1 MPLSTNLNVSP
12 YFDDYDPAKDFYR
25 MIWKP
30 GQSVQVRELNQ
41 LQDFTQTQIERFAD
55 NIFKRGTI
63 TNGCNFTFHNDY
75 PYIKI
80 LDSDVNGLVVD
91 PSLLVGLK
99 LVNSANLQAFVINS
113 EDGAEATNPDLK
125 TLYLTYTNSG
135 NTGSMNSFAA
145 DDTLTAYDPQNAVFD
160 IDVVAG
166 SSGFSNNDTLV
177 VLPAI
182 LVALDTGVI
191 ANNDYITQGEANVKV
206 LTADY
211 TTYAAANQV
220 LLTLAARN
228 ADLANGQVNSVA
240 WTINAL
246 DSISNPSNSISGF
259 VVQSFGS
266 GLDASIL
273 TNGIGKIT
281 SVPVLDRGNNY
292 LYPPTVAIRS
302 INNLTGTNSLN
313 LVAQNYYSKFKVA
326 SVANAAG
333 SGYAFQ
339 IGDGI
344 IYQNGYMLRVTG
356 QTIIVDKYSQSPNN
370 VVVGF
375 STVETIIT
383 ANEDDD
389 LFDNALNTKN
399 FTAPGAD
406 RLKMTPKL
414 TLLASEIARA
424 NTDFNILVEWSEGNP
439 FRQNKNTQYSDL
451 GDQMAQRTF
460 DQSGNFVI
468 DTFQVATTF
477 TANSDADAQLYTTV
491 VDPGQAYISGFKVQT
506 LSNYYIDVDK
516 GLDTQTANNTIS
528 LNLGNYI
535 RLQDCGG
542 IFQFSTGDS
551 IDLYDTAKNFLS
563 TPSLIETANT
573 TPQGTKIGTAR
584 CRSMV
589 LEDGIPGDPAAIYR
603 LYLFNISMNSGRSFN
618 SVQSVYYNGSKGKGI
633 ADVILTQTNAGNVA
647 ILGDTNIQGLVF
659 PAGTEAVKSTSNST
673 YVYRTLD
680 QTTNFANTGLLTK
693 SIAANPNEFFPYSG
707 NLSFAQMKDLYVIPI
722 ANSLV
727 QYSNIEGILT
737 TTSGTTTID
746 GDANTNFFSSVAI
759 GDWICVF
766 ANATANNVRKVAQ
779 IVNSSRIVVSSNLT
793 FSNTTCNYKR
803 IFPQY
808 VPIPFGSRAGLS
820 ANVDANNNV
829 LKLTMA
835 HANGM
840 ALTLAGTTST
850 NTAIGVNIKRTNVG
864 STSKTANRK
873 QFVKLYCGNNAG
885 NTVGPWC
892 LGVSDALRL
901 RGVFQGNS
909 SVNTSFTNITSSF
922 YIDTNQNEDYI
933 DLSYLMMNPR
943 KSINLS
949 ATDYLLVEF
958 DYLTRSDDGYF
969 DTVSYLGSSNTQQI
983 AAIDA
988 TAFANLSSAVTS
1000 YEVPE
1005 LYTKA
1010 GVYWDLLK
1018 AVDFRPAVANTV
1030 APSTD
1035 PSTAPLNP
1043 SYMLSFG
1050 NTVDPTN
1057 DKKFPLPDA
1066 SMTTTLTQYIG
1077 RVDSVF
1083 IAGDTGEIYVLKG
1096 TPDIDPRKRF
1106 PANHPKETLLLQT
1119 VNVPAYP
1126 NITNT
1131 LSKNMMDILSTGI
1144 ANERYAGLRAG
1155 AHLIAPI
1162 LSSYEFQ
1169 LSQPMVYT
1177 NEDIANLE
1185 RRIKDLEYYQ
1195 SLSILETSITNKIIP
1210 SSIDGTL
1217 NRFKF
1222 GFFADDFSTMN
1233 YGDITN
1239 PQYAAS
1245 YETEGTQPWGISKS
1259 PLATQNWANSDVVDP
1274 NNKMLSPTGLVQ
1286 KATNRVTPPKM
1297 MWSMDH
1303 VLDNLSYVDETIIS
1317 QTYATNSSSNVEC
1330 VPKTVNVVVAATNGY
1345 FTAAFNNFTNPNQQ
1359 KPEPATVTFGQ
1370 KSGTATIYFDNGPN
1384 FTEYSVYL
1392 GNTLIATTNSSANL
1406 VTSLTQADLAY
1417 LGQSGNK
1424 TGFTIP
1430 TDVTDFSRSGDYV
1443 KNVGKFQF
1451 VHDASRGQTYTIT
1464 AQSSAMDSWRYLV
1477 EYPLTSPATTAT
1489 TVDPCVITN
1498 VITNLTAAP
1507 AIVPYV
1513 GTINVTKA
1521 FQGWSCSKQFAINHI
1536 QVAEITFQV
1545 VGLKPL
1551 TAHKF
1556 YLDGVDYSAWC
1567 ETIPW
1572 ATGVALG
1579 TGVNNAFS
1587 PALIA
1592 IINQVGQP
1600 LVTDASGKMY
1610 VAFYL
1615 PMNLPKVATAEP
1627 QNNQKKVATGVFLLN
1642 PGQNA
1647 PSTIDV
1653 NAGGNWAA
1661 AIYNSRNQT
1670 SWGSSGYST
1679 ITISAPNSVATKL
1692 VAQRLP
1698 GSTIPTTPAG
1708 YP

>member
-1 MPLSTNLNVSP
+1 
-12 YFDDYDPAKDFYR
+12 

-80 LDSDVNGLVVD
+80 LDSDVNGLIVD

-113 EDGAEATNPDLK
+113 EDGSEATNPDLK

-160 IDVVAG
+160 INVVAG
-166 SSGFSNNDTLV
+166 SSGFSNNDTVV

-191 ANNDYITQGEANVKV
+191 ANNDYITQGGANVQV
-206 LTADY
+206 LAADY

-228 ADLANGQVNSVA
+228 ADLANAQVNSVA

-266 GLDASIL
+266 GLDASIV

-281 SVPVLDRGNNY
+281 SVPVLDRGSNY
-292 LYPPTVAIRS
+292 LYPPTITVRS
-302 INNLTGTNSLN
+302 INNLTGINSLN

-326 SVANAAG
+326 SVAEAAG

-375 STVETIIT
+375 STVETIVN

-389 LFDNALNTKN
+389 LFDNALSTKN

-414 TLLASEIARA
+414 TLLSSEIARA

-506 LSNYYIDVDK
+506 LANYYIDVDK

-535 RLQDCGG
+535 RLKDCGG

-551 IDLYDTAKNFLS
+551 LDLYDTAKSFLS
-563 TPSLIETANT
+563 TPSLVETANT

-589 LEDGIPGDPAAIYR
+589 LEDGIPGDPSATYR
-603 LYLFNISMNSGRSFN
+603 LYLFNINMNSGRSFN
-618 SVQSVYYNGSKGKGI
+618 SVKSVYYNGSKGKGI

-647 ILGDTNIQGLVF
+647 VLGDTNIQGLVF
-659 PAGTEAVKSTSNST
+659 PAGTESVKATANST

-680 QTTNFANTGLLTK
+680 QTTNFANTGILTK

-707 NLSFAQMKDLYVIPI
+707 NLSFAQMKELYVVPV
-722 ANSLV
+722 ANALV
-727 QYSNIEGILT
+727 QYSNIEGILS
-737 TTSGTTTID
+737 TTSGTATID

-766 ANATANNVRKVAQ
+766 ANAAANNVRKVAQ

-793 FSNTTCNYKR
+793 FSNTACNYKR

-864 STSKTANRK
+864 STAKTANRK

-901 RGVFQGNS
+901 RGVFQGNA
-909 SVNTSFTNITSSF
+909 SVNTSSTNITSSF

-943 KSINLS
+943 KHITLS

-969 DTVSYLGSSNTQQI
+969 DTVSYLGTSNTQQI
-983 AAIDA
+983 ATIDA
-988 TAFANLSSAVTS
+988 TPFANLSSAVTS

-1043 SYMLSFG
+1043 PYAVSFG
-1050 NTVDPTN
+1050 NTADPTN

-1106 PANHPKETLLLQT
+1106 PANHPKETLLLQM

-1359 KPEPATVTFGQ
+1359 KPEPAVVTFGQ

-1384 FTEYSVYL
+1384 FTKYSVYL

-1406 VTSLTQADLAY
+1406 VTNLTQADLAY

-1424 TGFTIP
+1424 TGFTISKNI
-1430 TDVTDFSRSGDYV
+1430 TDFTRSGDYV

-1451 VHDASRGQTYTIT
+1451 VHDASRGQTYTVT
-1464 AQSSAMDSWRYLV
+1464 AQSSATDSWRYLV
-1477 EYPLTSPATTAT
+1477 EYPLTNPATTAT

-1513 GTINVTKA
+1513 GTINVTKT

-1536 QVAEITFQV
+1536 QVAEVTFQV

-1579 TGVNNAFS
+1579 TGVDNAFS
-1587 PALIA
+1587 DALIA
-1592 IINQVGQP
+1592 IINKVGQP

-1615 PMNLPKVATAEP
+1615 PMNLPKIATAEP

-1647 PSTIDV
+1647 PSNIDV
-1653 NAGGNWAA
+1653 RAGANWAT

-1698 GSTIPTTPAG
+1698 GSTIPTTPSG